1 MSKKAPP
8 PLLPILL
15 GKPHTFAMPT
25 AEPTEAKI
33 KPHRLANLPAFC
45 LLFVFIKILL
55 IHFLFAVG
63 AKAVQNKKSP
73 VPRKRDRGRKFRGT
87 TSGLSIFHKMLLI
100 VCQHTRNALSGVPVL
115 PYSSSGSCSGTY
127 SRQTV
132 CFLSPAG
139 SSLQDFFCSTIFLL
153 RILLFLSTVPYCLW
167 NVKSAEIKSFCFFS
181 ANTFH
186 SSGYT
191 VYPFLFYFSLFCDIS
206 AFGTPSIIA
215 LICFSAQKIKQPAN
229 KKHYGFLRAVFYF
242 F

>member
-87 TSGLSIFHKMLLI
+87 TSGLSILHKMLLI

-167 NVKSAEIKSFCFFS
+167 NVKPAEIKSFCFFLCKRLS
-181 ANTFH
+181 FVRLH
-186 SSGYT
+186 IVS
-191 VYPFLFYFSLFCDIS
+191 VFILFQPFLRYISIWHSFYYRSYLFFC
-206 AFGTPSIIA
+206 A
-215 LICFSAQKIKQPAN
+215 KN
-229 KKHYGFLRAVFYF
+229 KTARK
-242 F
+242 